1 MLVQR
6 LLSYRIDRCV
16 RKLGKTMLRK
26 TFWISAI
33 DGYVTIFP
41 FSDIFCI
48 EGFFLCVSM
57 SLFQSHNKMAV
68 SSVFFFFFPF
78 FTPPI
83 FGSFFFSNRL
93 FLQDVVSWV
102 LYWSHTHNTK
112 HTHKTEEHFVFLRWF
127 ISHHILFYYHSV
139 RFTLQCQLQCDQ
151 IRASVVRVR
160 VKLCNC
166 KCSHHVALFISTISI
181 HFLFSATGMLSMCSH
196 RSLSYFGK
204 EHYGFKIYKFC
215 IYT

>member
-16 RKLGKTMLRK
+16 RKLGKTTLIK

-68 SSVFFFFFPF
+68 SSIFFFFPF

-83 FGSFFFSNRL
+83 FGSFFFQFVYFSKML
-93 FLQDVVSWV
+93 FRVYYTGVI
-102 LYWSHTHNTK
+102 HTTPNTHIK
-112 HTHKTEEHFVFLRWF
+112 LRN
-127 ISHHILFYYHSV
+127 ISFFFDDLFPITFYYHSV

-151 IRASVVRVR
+151 IRASVVRIR

-181 HFLFSATGMLSMCSH
+181 HFFFSHSDAFHVLSSFFILFW
-196 RSLSYFGK
+196 
-204 EHYGFKIYKFC
+204 
-215 IYT
+215 